1 MAKKDPSATLRYIE
15 EVNGQLSEEIRQLR
29 QGDYTKLFKQSRS
42 FIDGLQRSPK
52 GRTTTYGPSVTT
64 IGSVR
69 DCYEDSK
76 RLDKDRPTHFTTVI
90 GHFLALVD
98 ALRTL
103 AQRVR
108 EWIGD
113 PIGELTVH
121 DRQRETARKI
131 KSEIEFW
138 EMFLGEHNDFTDLH
152 KHKTLE
158 EFRGLNT
165 GEVPLWGA
173 VVNLVPVLLKT
184 ADGIADLSAK
194 WCSTTHRLGMGIYEQ
209 RPSSGAQAGSRPESR
224 TRGGSAT
231 GGQRPASRS
240 AGAKKTPERS
250 GTGGGSNQ
258 RKTYADKMDEKYKGR
273 ISLLERPPWK
283 PASQIP
289 HNLYPQLH
297 IHLGDPTNNVPYN

>member
-1 MAKKDPSATLRYIE
+1 MAKKNPPATLRYIE
-15 EVNGQLSEEIRQLR
+15 EVNGQLSEEIRRLR

-64 IGSVR
+64 IASVR

-76 RLDKDRPTHFTTVI
+76 RLDKDRTTHFTVVI
-90 GHFLALVD
+90 GHFLSLVD
-98 ALRTL
+98 ELRTL
-103 AQRVR
+103 SKRVR
-108 EWIGD
+108 EWICD
-113 PIGELTVH
+113 PVGELTVH
-121 DRQRETARKI
+121 ERQTDTRKKI
-131 KSEIEFW
+131 QAEMEFW
-138 EMFLGEHNDFTDLH
+138 EKFLEEHNDFTDLH
-152 KHKTLE
+152 KYKTLE

-165 GEVPLWGA
+165 GEVPMWGA

-184 ADGIADLSAK
+184 ADGIADLAAK

-209 RPSSGAQAGSRPESR
+209 RPASGAQGSRPESR

-231 GGQRPASRS
+231 GGQRPASRTASGS
-240 AGAKKTPERS
+240 AGGPKP
-250 GTGGGSNQ
+250 

-283 PASQIP
+283 PSSQQP